1 VSEENLPTWQEA
13 AATGTVEELLRWAE
27 QDHHV
32 DLANRELVL
41 TLAANAITNGAWRNN
56 SEIEDIHAGGYKRP
70 GMKKPRG
77 LRDAEMMVASIE
89 TSRLVRAVLAADD
102 DEFWSIDAADAI
114 TDPDRPLAGTPLSE
128 HVTKKVLREN
138 RKQVDTNL
146 ARIHGIYDLVG
157 RERFLLGAALCALAY
172 CHYGTPM
179 WSSTIDSWTEETG
192 SWLKDGTEP
201 PSAAVIEAIRE
212 DPTTVQLDVLQEAL
226 GTGLWGAARGRRR
239 WHQDQCGDGRHRPS
253 EELRSFLGIMHS
265 ITGVPLQWQYAA
277 AVRATELAA
286 QRP

>member
-1 VSEENLPTWQEA
+1 MSEENLPTWQEA
-13 AATGTVEELLRWAE
+13 AATGTVEELQRWSR

-32 DLANRELVL
+32 DLADHELVL
-41 TLAANAITNGAWRNN
+41 TLAANAITNGAWRNE
-56 SEIEDIHAGGYKRP
+56 SEIENIHAGAYKRP

-89 TSRLVRAVLAADD
+89 TSRLVRAALAADD
-102 DEFWSIDAADAI
+102 DEFWSINASDAI
-114 TDPDRPLAGTPLSE
+114 ADPDRTLAGTPLGE
-128 HVTKKVLREN
+128 HVTKKVLTEN
-138 RKQVDTNL
+138 RKQIDTNL

-157 RERFLLGAALCALAY
+157 RERFLLGMALCGLAK

-179 WSSTIDSWTEETG
+179 WSSTIDSWVEETG

-212 DPTTVQLDVLQEAL
+212 DPTTVELDVLEEAL

-239 WHQDQCGDGRHRPS
+239 WHQDQCRDGRHHLS
-253 EELRSFLGIMHS
+253 KELRTFLGDWH
-265 ITGVPLQWQYAA
+265 GVFSVPMQWQYAA
-277 AVRATELAA
+277 AVGATERQL